1 MRIEKCECL
10 EVSTSLQLSSSNE
23 TSRKF
28 DPTSSAMEDN
38 RWNWLKDCNNWKHHC
53 RTRWKKI
60 ARGTLAADLKKK
72 TMSFKFSSEIQKE
85 GTFNR
90 NSQVN
95 NQSSK

>member
-60 ARGTLAADLKKK
+60 ARGTLAADFKKNDV
-72 TMSFKFSSEIQKE
+72 F
-85 GTFNR
+85 
-90 NSQVN
+90 
-95 NQSSK
+95 